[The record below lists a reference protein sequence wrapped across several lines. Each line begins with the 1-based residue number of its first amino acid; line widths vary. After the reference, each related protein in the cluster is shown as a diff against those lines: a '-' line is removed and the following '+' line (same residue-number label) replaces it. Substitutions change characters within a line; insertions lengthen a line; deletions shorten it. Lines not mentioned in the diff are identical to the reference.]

1 MIKAYARQED
11 CDLHPCRT
19 AHDAAGGD
27 GRRSGGRRAWRP
39 GQRGKQHAR
48 KDFSFGGR
56 SPVNN
61 QPYRYKAVDA
71 VFADEPHAVV
81 VVTVK
86 VFYHD

>member
-1 MIKAYARQED
+1 
-11 CDLHPCRT
+11 
-19 AHDAAGGD
+19 
-27 GRRSGGRRAWRP
+27 
-39 GQRGKQHAR
+39 
-48 KDFSFGGR
+48 
-56 SPVNN
+56 VNN